1 MSPASGEDS
10 SGGADY
16 GTIDVSINGFPV
28 RNRALVVVLCHDGW
42 LAMATE
48 PDADGRSFSPEEAA
62 ACLRNLAEQVEQDPD
77 GEFPPAPATGDPR

>member
-1 MSPASGEDS
+1 MTPPNGEHE
-10 SGGADY
+10 
-16 GTIDVSINGFPV
+16 GTVDVIINGFPV

-62 ACLRNLAEQVEQDPD
+62 ACLRNLAREVEQNPD
-77 GEFPPAPATGDPR
+77 GDFPAGAGRS